1 MPIKKIR
8 WCFEHFNFV
17 DGEGSEDFPKMVES

>member
-1 MPIKKIR
+1 MPIKKM